1 VVVRR
6 RVGRRIDDL
15 DLHRPD
21 NTRIGIEISYCVCNT
36 DGRPLLLR
44 AIAAVDQER
53 QLLPVDSELL
63 VLDNGSDDGSADAV
77 RELGGDVQL
86 IEIAQRR
93 SKALNDSEL
102 MERSAGRYCLLLNED
117 SELLPGAS
125 AALYTALEADPGAA
139 CAVARLQRPDGRVQ
153 PSAWRFPSVS
163 SALAQA
169 LFLHRRLVVQSR
181 GSTVRRV
188 DWGQSAA
195 LLVRREAAEQV
206 GWMDGAFFVYSDE
219 VDFQK
224 RLADAGWHA
233 LYVPDARAIHHEQL
247 STDVVPERRIV
258 ELARGRDRYMRK
270 HGGPLAALAV
280 RWLIAWS
287 YAVRTVVALA
297 LRRPEWRRYRRDVTA
312 ALWPAR
318 GEGLR
323 EAAQARNARRLG

>member
-1 VVVRR
+1 VH
-6 RVGRRIDDL
+6 
-15 DLHRPD
+15 LHRPD
-21 NTRIGIEISYCVCNT
+21 NTRVGIEISYCICNT

-44 AIAAVDQER
+44 AIAAVGRER
-53 QLLPVDSELL
+53 ALLPIDSEVL
-63 VLDNGSDDGSADAV
+63 VLDNGSDDGSAAAV
-77 RELGGDVQL
+77 RALGGDIEL
-86 IEIAQRR
+86 IEVAQRR

-102 MERSAGRYCLLLNED
+102 MERSRGRYCLLLNED
-117 SELLPGAS
+117 SELLPGAG
-125 AALYTALEADPGAA
+125 AALYAALEADPGAA
-139 CAVARLQRPDGRVQ
+139 CAVARLQRPDGLVQ
-153 PSAWRFPSVS
+153 PSAWRFPGVGT
-163 SALAQA
+163 ALAQA
-169 LFLHRRLVVQSR
+169 LFLHRWLVVQST
-181 GSTVRRV
+181 GSSVRRV

-195 LLVRREAAEQV
+195 LLVRREAAEAV

-233 LYVPDARAIHHEQL
+233 LYVPAAVAIHHEQL

-270 HGGPLAALAV
+270 HGGSLAALAV

-287 YAVRTVVALA
+287 YAVRTIVALA

-312 ALWPAR
+312 TLRPAR

-323 EAAQARNARRLG
+323 EAAEARNTARAG

>member
-1 VVVRR
+1 MGV
-6 RVGRRIDDL
+6 
-15 DLHRPD
+15 
-21 NTRIGIEISYCVCNT
+21 EISYCVCNT
-36 DGRPLLLR
+36 NARQMLLR
-44 AIAAVDQER
+44 SISAVRMEVAK
-53 QLLPVDSELL
+53 LPFTTEVL

-77 RELGGDVQL
+77 RGLGGDVTL
-86 IEIAQRR
+86 IEIAERR

-102 MERSAGRYCLLLNED
+102 MERSRGRYCLLLNED

-125 AALYTALEADPGAA
+125 AALYKALEMDPRAA
-139 CAVARLQRPDGRVQ
+139 CAVARLQRPDGQVQ

-181 GSTVRRV
+181 GSAVRRV

-233 LYVPDARAIHHEQL
+233 LYVPDALAIHHEQL

-270 HGGPLAALAV
+270 HGGWLAALAV

-287 YAVRTVVALA
+287 YAVRTLVALA

-323 EAAQARNARRLG
+323 EAAQARNARLRG

>member
-1 VVVRR
+1 MGV
-6 RVGRRIDDL
+6 
-15 DLHRPD
+15 
-21 NTRIGIEISYCVCNT
+21 EISYCVCNT
-36 DGRPLLLR
+36 DGRQMLLR

-53 QLLPVDSELL
+53 QALPVDSELL

-102 MERSAGRYCLLLNED
+102 MERSRGRYCLLLNED

-125 AALYTALEADPGAA
+125 AALFQALEADPRAA

-181 GSTVRRV
+181 GSAVRSV

-287 YAVRTVVALA
+287 YVVRTVVALA

-323 EAAQARNARRLG
+323 EAAQARNARLRG